1 MSLLRVLPRMF
12 SKKWIL
18 ATVLVFIVA
27 AVCVRLGIWQ
37 LDRLDQRRTFNAHF
51 TSMRAMPALDISA
64 GAPADIATMEYR
76 AVTVRGTYDFADQVA
91 IRNQYY
97 NDVLGFDLLTPLRL
111 ADGKSVLVDRGWIG
125 AQGADIRAGWTRFD
139 GPEQVEVQG
148 VIRLGQ
154 AEGLVGGLVDP
165 TLTPGQTRLD
175 FWNFINLDR
184 LAKQVP
190 YPILPVYVQQ
200 TKPPTDS
207 SLPIPH
213 PAEVE
218 ITEGPHMGYALQ
230 WFSFAAILMIGYPFY
245 LRKQE
250 TEPVSK

>member
-1 MSLLRVLPRMF
+1 MILKKMF
-12 SKKWIL
+12 SRQWIL
-18 ATVLVFIVA
+18 ATVLALLGA
-27 AVCVRLGIWQ
+27 ALCVRLGIWQ

-51 TSMRAMPALDISA
+51 TSMRAMPALELSA

-76 AVTVRGTYDFADQVA
+76 AVTVRGTYDFTNQAA
-91 IRNQYY
+91 IRNQYV
-97 NDVLGFDLLTPLRL
+97 NGTLGFDLLTPLRL
-111 ADGKSVLVDRGWIG
+111 ADGTAVLVDRGWV
-125 AQGADIRAGWTRFD
+125 GADGADSPEGWSRFD
-139 GPEQVEVQG
+139 GPDQVEVQG

-154 AEGLVGGLVDP
+154 AEGLIGGPVDP

-175 FWNFINLDR
+175 FWNFVNLDR
-184 LAKQVP
+184 LAKQIP
-190 YPILPVYVQQ
+190 YSILPVYIQQ
-200 TKPPTDS
+200 TSAQNDS